1 MKIDV
6 LDAILPS
13 FNLNSRGIFR
23 KLVKISC
30 ISVESVIYLVKRL
43 NEAGDL
49 IKMNKKITIKE
60 VAKQANVST
69 ATVSNVINNTKF
81 VSEEV
86 RQRVLQVIEE
96 LDYQANTLAKSLR
109 IQESRLIG
117 VIVSDI
123 ANPFFSKV
131 VSGIEKGAAENGY
144 NILLCN
150 TASNIDKEIE
160 FLDILIG
167 KRVEG
172 LIISSSGTTKEYF
185 NSLEKLDIPIV
196 FLNRSP
202 NTPSHKVVITN
213 NIEGAYKATEHLIQH
228 GYSKIGIISGPT
240 SLSTGKDRLT
250 GYQRAMEDYHLS
262 VHETYIQEGDFSI
275 ESGYQAMKN
284 LLSANHDIE
293 ACLISN
299 NFMTLGA
306 HKYMKEAGIK
316 VPSDIA
322 IIGYDD
328 SDWADVM
335 DSPLTTVK
343 QPTFE
348 QGQRSIEM
356 LLSTIRQENFHQQ
369 QILYLQPSLVI
380 RNSCGC

>member
-1 MKIDV
+1 
-6 LDAILPS
+6 
-13 FNLNSRGIFR
+13 
-23 KLVKISC
+23 
-30 ISVESVIYLVKRL
+30 
-43 NEAGDL
+43 
-49 IKMNKKITIKE
+49 MNKKVTIKE

-86 RQRVLQVIEE
+86 RTRVLHVIEE
-96 LDYQANTLAKSLR
+96 LNFHANTLAKGLR

-131 VSGIEKGAAENGY
+131 VSGIEKGAAEMGY

-150 TASNIDKEIE
+150 TASNLDKEIE
-160 FLDILIG
+160 FLNILKG

-185 NSLEKLDIPIV
+185 ESLENLNIPIV

-213 NIEGAYKATEHLIQH
+213 NIKGANKATEHLIQH
-228 GYSKIGIISGPT
+228 GYTRIGIISGPT

-250 GYQRAMEDYHLS
+250 GYKRAMEDYHLS
-262 VHETYIQEGDFSI
+262 IPDSYIQEGDFSI
-275 ESGYQAMKN
+275 ESGYRAMKD
-284 LLSANHDIE
+284 LLTLNKDLE

-306 HKYMKEAGIK
+306 HKYIKEAGYSI
-316 VPSDIA
+316 PNDIA
-322 IIGYDD
+322 VIGYDD

-335 DSPLTTVK
+335 DPPLTTVK

-348 QGQRSIEM
+348 QGQKAIEM
-356 LLSTIRQENFHQQ
+356 LFSTIRNENHHKQ
-369 QILYLQPSLVI
+369 QIMYLQPSLVI
-380 RNSCGC
+380 RKSCGC